1 MVRNC
6 IGFIVYFQML
16 RDMEAIFRLLIL
28 VVLNV
33 ALLCVLLCAL
43 KIVFCLWSK
52 LSGNTRAEDV
62 EISVC
67 NSVYLSTR

>member
-1 MVRNC
+1 M
-6 IGFIVYFQML
+6 VYFQMI
-16 RDMEAIFRLLIL
+16 REMEAIFRLLIM
-28 VVLNV
+28 VFINV
-33 ALLCVLLCAL
+33 ALLVVLLCAL

-62 EISVC
+62 EMSVC